1 LAFRSDGKRIRG
13 LDPYFEI
20 IPYIMNKRV
29 DAQNFFNAMIPLQPI
44 DEYIKQKRLEG
55 KKISHLGLLI
65 AAYVRMASQNPEM
78 NRFVVNKRIYGRNH
92 FCVSFVTLTPI
103 KKASTVNK
111 IYFNLDDDIF
121 TVNEKVTA
129 AIENCQDKEAETA
142 MDKLAKALVRFP
154 GLLSVAVPIIRFVDK
169 HLWLP
174 MSIVHA
180 SPFHTSLF
188 VTNLA
193 SIRVGAIYHHLYE
206 FGTTGVFVAM
216 GQPSKRTVTTKDGGT
231 EERKFMELGIV
242 TDERIADGHY
252 YGQCF
257 REWLKYLKNPEI
269 LEKKAESIVEDPD
282 TKVKNKKWIMK

>member
-1 LAFRSDGKRIRG
+1 MYRRDGYRVVSN
-13 LDPYFEI
+13 DPMYEI
-20 IPYIMNKRV
+20 VPYIMDKRY
-29 DAQNFFNAMIPLQPI
+29 DASNSITREIDMELLQSYIVKCRKKGIAMNHMSII
-44 DEYIKQKRLEG
+44 
-55 KKISHLGLLI
+55 I
-65 AAYVRMASQNPEM
+65 AAYLRTASQNPYL
-78 NRFVVNKRIYGRNH
+78 NRFVMNKRIYARNH

-121 TVNEKVTA
+121 TVNEKINA

-154 GLLSVAVPIIRFVDK
+154 GLLSVAVPIIKFVDK

-206 FGTTGVFVAM
+206 FGTTGVFVSM
-216 GQPSKRTVTTKDGGT
+216 GQPSKRTVTNKDGQT

-257 REWLKYLKNPEI
+257 REWMRYLKNPEI
-269 LEKKAESIVEDPD
+269 LETKAESIVEDPD
-282 TKVKNKKWIMK
+282 TKVKNKKWIIK

>member
-1 LAFRSDGKRIRG
+1 MNHMS
-13 LDPYFEI
+13 I
-20 IPYIMNKRV
+20 I
-29 DAQNFFNAMIPLQPI
+29 
-44 DEYIKQKRLEG
+44 
-55 KKISHLGLLI
+55 I
-65 AAYVRMASQNPEM
+65 AAYLRTVSQNPYL
-78 NRFVVNKRIYGRNH
+78 NRFVMNKRIYARNH